1 MKRIQQLSRHLI
13 NQIAAGEVIE
23 RPASVVKE
31 LVENS
36 VDAGASRVEVEVS
49 KDCLSVRVSDDGSGI
64 HPDDIELAFSKH
76 ATSKIANSDDLFDI
90 HTNGF
95 RGEALASI
103 ISIAKVVCTTRT
115 KDFETGTRVECEE
128 SNVKSAPSG
137 CAIGTTMEVNDLFYN
152 TPARRKFLKSDR
164 VEISYISEILQS
176 IAIANPDVS
185 VTLIY
190 DGKTPVKTSGSGDL
204 LCVLTEIYTNS
215 IASELKKINKSDELS
230 QLHAEGYCSTP
241 DFTRS
246 TKKSIYVF
254 VNNRVVKCPVI
265 LKAIDTAYK
274 NMLPSGKYPFVCLNL
289 KIPASDVDV
298 NVHPTKK
305 EVRYKNPNQIFNFI
319 YSAVTG
325 ALSVIPTQQQRDKD
339 VVIPFGNYNSSI
351 SGFSPQAA
359 GQGNVRTGA
368 QDIFQDDEDK
378 DTVYVSDGAFQDIS
392 QSNADLQA
400 QYDIGSTPAH
410 AGNYAQSS
418 GYSPAGS
425 YSPAGNYSPAESYS
439 PAASKPRFELNIKQ
453 IDLNLETSAQVEETF
468 DIIGQYH
475 NTYVLFEEDGE
486 LKIVDQH
493 IADERYIFEN
503 LQENL
508 KKENIPSQLLLI
520 SDVLPLEAGDVELL
534 MENAVKLRRF
544 GYEIDK
550 VSDTEVIFKKIP
562 QVIAHV
568 KVRDILSDILENLHG
583 DLNNLEEKM
592 LVTMSCKAAVKA
604 GTELNLWQMEEL
616 IKKWKTTKL
625 PYTCPHGRPILHTFS
640 EKEIAS
646 FFHRNA

>member
-1 MKRIQQLSRHLI
+1 MKRIQQLSRQLI

-36 VDAGASRVEVEVS
+36 IDAGATGVEIEVS
-49 KDCLSVRVSDDGSGI
+49 KDCLSIRVSDNGSGI

-76 ATSKIANSDDLFDI
+76 ATSKISNSDDLFDI
-90 HTNGF
+90 HTMGF

-128 SNVKSAPSG
+128 SNVKSSPCG

-152 TPARRKFLKSDR
+152 TPVRQKFLKSEKI
-164 VEISYISEILQS
+164 EISYIAEILQS

-185 VTLIY
+185 ISLIY
-190 DGKTPVKTSGSGDL
+190 DGKNPVKTSGSGDL
-204 LCVLTEIYTNS
+204 LCVLTEIYSNS
-215 IASELKKINKSDELS
+215 IANELKKINKSDAVSNLYVT
-230 QLHAEGYCSTP
+230 GYCSTP

-246 TKKSIYVF
+246 TKKSIYTF
-254 VNNRVVKCPVI
+254 VNNRVVKCPLI
-265 LKAIDTAYK
+265 LKAIDNAYK
-274 NMLPSGKYPFVCLNL
+274 NMLPAGRYPFVCLNL
-289 KIPASDVDV
+289 ELPAGDVDV

-319 YSAVTG
+319 YSSILG
-325 ALSVIPTQQQRDKD
+325 ALSNVSPQLPKSQNTT
-339 VVIPFGNYNSSI
+339 VLPFGNYSSEQTP
-351 SGFSPQAA
+351 SVTH
-359 GQGNVRTGA
+359 NVETA
-368 QDIFQDDEDK
+368 KPAEDFEDDA
-378 DTVYVSDGAFQDIS
+378 VYVS
-392 QSNADLQA
+392 
-400 QYDIGSTPAH
+400 
-410 AGNYAQSS
+410 SS
-418 GYSPAGS
+418 ENFNPEHTFSKTFSKASEPS
-425 YSPAGNYSPAESYS
+425 YEMQV
-439 PAASKPRFELNIKQ
+439 KQ
-453 IDLNLETSAQVEETF
+453 IDLNIKTQTVVEEKF
-468 DIIGQYH
+468 NIIGQYR

-493 IADERYIFEN
+493 IADERYIFEK

-508 KKENIPSQLLLI
+508 KTENIASQLLLI
-520 SDVLPLEAGDVELL
+520 SDVIQLEAADVQLIIDNE
-534 MENAVKLRRF
+534 EKLQRF
-544 GYEIDK
+544 GYKIEK
-550 VSDTEVIFKKIP
+550 VSDTEIIFKKIP

-568 KVRDILSDILENLHG
+568 KVSDILTDILENLHG

-616 IKKWKTTKL
+616 IKKWKTTKM

-646 FFHRNA
+646 FFHRNV

>member
-1 MKRIQQLSRHLI
+1 MKRIQQLSRQLI

-36 VDAGASRVEVEVS
+36 IDAGATGVEIEVS
-49 KDCLSVRVSDDGSGI
+49 KDCLSIRVSDNGSGI

-76 ATSKIANSDDLFDI
+76 ATSKISNSDDLFDI
-90 HTNGF
+90 HTMGF

-128 SNVKSAPSG
+128 SNVKSSPCG
-137 CAIGTTMEVNDLFYN
+137 CAIGTTMEVKDLFYN
-152 TPARRKFLKSDR
+152 TPVRQKFLKSEKI
-164 VEISYISEILQS
+164 EISYIAEILQS

-185 VTLIY
+185 ISLIY
-190 DGKTPVKTSGSGDL
+190 DGKNPVKTSGSGDL
-204 LCVLTEIYTNS
+204 LCVLTEIYSNS
-215 IASELKKINKSDELS
+215 IANELKKINKSDEVSNLYVT
-230 QLHAEGYCSTP
+230 GYCSTP

-246 TKKSIYVF
+246 TKKSIYTF
-254 VNNRVVKCPVI
+254 VNNRVVKCPLI
-265 LKAIDTAYK
+265 LKAIDNAYK
-274 NMLPSGKYPFVCLNL
+274 NMLPAGRYPFVCLNL
-289 KIPASDVDV
+289 ELPAGDVDV

-319 YSAVTG
+319 YSSILG
-325 ALSVIPTQQQRDKD
+325 ALSNVSPQLPKSQNTT
-339 VVIPFGNYNSSI
+339 VLPFGNYSSEQTP
-351 SGFSPQAA
+351 SVTH
-359 GQGNVRTGA
+359 NVETA
-368 QDIFQDDEDK
+368 KPAEDFEDDA
-378 DTVYVSDGAFQDIS
+378 VYVS
-392 QSNADLQA
+392 
-400 QYDIGSTPAH
+400 
-410 AGNYAQSS
+410 SS
-418 GYSPAGS
+418 ENFNPEHTFSKTFSKASEPS
-425 YSPAGNYSPAESYS
+425 YEMQV
-439 PAASKPRFELNIKQ
+439 KQ
-453 IDLNLETSAQVEETF
+453 IDLNIKTQTVVEEKF
-468 DIIGQYH
+468 NIIGQYR

-493 IADERYIFEN
+493 IADERYIFEK

-508 KKENIPSQLLLI
+508 KTENIASQLLLI
-520 SDVLPLEAGDVELL
+520 SDVIQLEAADVQLIIDNE
-534 MENAVKLRRF
+534 EKLQRF
-544 GYEIDK
+544 GYKIEK
-550 VSDTEVIFKKIP
+550 VSDTEIIFKKIP

-568 KVRDILSDILENLHG
+568 KVSDILTDILENLHG

-616 IKKWKTTKL
+616 IKKWKTTKM

-646 FFHRNA
+646 FFHRNV

>member
-1 MKRIQQLSRHLI
+1 MKRIQQLSRQLI

-36 VDAGASRVEVEVS
+36 IDAGATRIEIEVS
-49 KDCLSVRVSDDGSGI
+49 KDCLSLRVADNGAGI

-76 ATSKIANSDDLFDI
+76 ATSKISTADDLFDI
-90 HTNGF
+90 HTMGF

-128 SNVKSAPSG
+128 SNVKSSPAA

-152 TPARRKFLKSDR
+152 TPVRQKFLKSEK
-164 VEISYISEILQS
+164 VELSYISEALQS
-176 IAIANPDVS
+176 IAISHPEIAI
-185 VTLIY
+185 TLIY

-204 LCVLTEIYTNS
+204 LCVLTEIYSNS
-215 IASELKKINKSDELS
+215 IAGELKKINKKDELS
-230 QLHAEGYCSTP
+230 HLHATGFCSTP

-246 TKKSIYVF
+246 SKKSVYVF

-274 NMLPSGKYPFVCLNL
+274 NMLPAGKYPFVCLNL
-289 KIPASDVDV
+289 SIPTKDVDV

-305 EVRYKNPNQIFNFI
+305 EVRYQNPNQIFNFI
-319 YSAVTG
+319 YSSILG
-325 ALSVIPTQQQRDKD
+325 ALADIKVPQKEEPDI
-339 VVIPFGNYNSSI
+339 VIPFGNYNTL
-351 SGFSPQAA
+351 Q
-359 GQGNVRTGA
+359 TTT
-368 QDIFQDDEDK
+368 QDGVSQDKEDD
-378 DTVYVSDGAFQDIS
+378 DTVYVSS
-392 QSNADLQA
+392 QKFEEIQETN
-400 QYDIGSTPAH
+400 TP
-410 AGNYAQSS
+410 
-418 GYSPAGS
+418 PAS
-425 YSPAGNYSPAESYS
+425 
-439 PAASKPRFELNIKQ
+439 RQFELNIKQ
-453 IDLNLETSAQVEETF
+453 IDLDIPKVAQVEETF
-468 DIIGQYH
+468 NIIGQYQ
-475 NTYVLFEEDGE
+475 NIYIIFEEDTE

-493 IADERYIFEN
+493 IADERYIFEK
-503 LQENL
+503 LQANL
-508 KKENIPSQLLLI
+508 KKEDIHSQLLLI
-520 SDVLPLEAGDVELL
+520 SDVLQLEAADIELIQ
-534 MENAVKLRRF
+534 ENSEKLKHF
-544 GYEIDK
+544 GYEIQK
-550 VSDTEVIFKKIP
+550 VSDTEIIFKKVP
-562 QVIAHV
+562 QVISHIKV
-568 KVRDILSDILENLHG
+568 KDILSDILENLHG

-625 PYTCPHGRPILHTFS
+625 PYTCPHGRPIVHTFS

-646 FFHRNA
+646 FFHRNV

>member
-1 MKRIQQLSRHLI
+1 MKRIQQLSRQLI

-36 VDAGASRVEVEVS
+36 IDAGADRVEVEIS
-49 KDCLSVRVSDDGSGI
+49 KDCLSIRVSDNGSGI

-76 ATSKIANSDDLFDI
+76 ATSKISNSDDLFDI
-90 HTNGF
+90 HTMGF

-103 ISIAKVVCTTRT
+103 ISIAKVICTTRT

-128 SNVKSAPSG
+128 SNVKSTPSG
-137 CAIGTTMEVNDLFYN
+137 CAIGTTMEVKDLFYN
-152 TPARRKFLKSDR
+152 TPARLKFLKS
-164 VEISYISEILQS
+164 EKIELSYIAEILQS
-176 IAIANPDVS
+176 IAIARPDVS
-185 VTLIY
+185 ITLIY
-190 DGKTPVKTSGSGDL
+190 DGKTPLKTSGSGDL
-204 LCVLTEIYTNS
+204 LCVLTEVYSNS
-215 IASELKKINKSDELS
+215 IASELRKINKEDELS
-230 QLHAEGYCSTP
+230 KLQATGYCSTP
-241 DFTRS
+241 EFTRS

-254 VNNRVVKCPVI
+254 VNGRVVKCPVI

-274 NMLPSGKYPFVCLNL
+274 NLLPSGKYPFVCLNL
-289 KIPASDVDV
+289 DLPASDVDV

-319 YSAVTG
+319 YSSVLG
-325 ALSVIPTQQQRDKD
+325 ALSVTNKIEETEKQDI
-339 VVIPFGNYNSSI
+339 VIPFGNYNSQTSLI
-351 SGFSPQAA
+351 ENTF
-359 GQGNVRTGA
+359 VE
-368 QDIFQDDEDK
+368 QDKNDD
-378 DTVYVSDGAFQDIS
+378 DTVYVSEPAFQKIQDS
-392 QSNADLQA
+392 NAQSN
-400 QYDIGSTPAH
+400 ITKTP
-410 AGNYAQSS
+410 
-418 GYSPAGS
+418 S
-425 YSPAGNYSPAESYS
+425 YEMSA
-439 PAASKPRFELNIKQ
+439 KQ
-453 IDLNLETSAQVEETF
+453 IDFDIPKTAEVEETF
-468 DIIGQYH
+468 NIIGQYH
-475 NTYVLFEEDGE
+475 NTYILFEEDNE

-493 IADERYIFEN
+493 IADERYIFEK

-508 KKENIPSQLLLI
+508 KNKDIPSQLLLI
-520 SDVLPLEAGDVELL
+520 SDVLPLEAADVELI
-534 MENAVKLRRF
+534 MDNAEKLKTF
-544 GYEIDK
+544 GYEIQK

-568 KVRDILSDILENLHG
+568 KVKDILADIIENLQG

-604 GTELNLWQMEEL
+604 GAELNLWQMEEL

-646 FFHRNA
+646 FFHRNV